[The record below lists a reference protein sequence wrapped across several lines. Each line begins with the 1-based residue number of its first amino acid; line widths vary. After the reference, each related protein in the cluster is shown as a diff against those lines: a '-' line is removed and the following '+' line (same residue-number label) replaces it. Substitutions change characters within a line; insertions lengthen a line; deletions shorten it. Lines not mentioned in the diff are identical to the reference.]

1 MKKSTIVHLIVMVAA
16 IVCGSFLAQ
25 HLYQQQFK
33 LAPYKAKLS
42 HAPLAGFHKVAS
54 DVEWMFFINYLGS
67 QSSVNKENVDD
78 VTARLEKILMLDP
91 NFEKAIEI
99 GALSLSIEA
108 PETAVKMLKEACDNE
123 DLKDN
128 WKIPLYTALI
138 YTYNM
143 KANMSERD
151 RAIAAIPYYRKAI
164 ERARSTGVQPFMVN
178 SYINACAKKEG
189 GEKELARLNVLFNEW
204 QRCNVTTEAGGMGG
218 AFEAGGVGMPDSL
231 ITDLDGRILEAMQK
245 VKANHPSDQAID
257 NTLNLIRAKVFKD
270 RHICEK
276 CCTPYGAGD
285 KFCAK
290 CGAGV
295 AVYGV
300 CVKCGEVLKGAFCM
314 KCGTPAPVPEKVK
327 GVPSK

>member
-1 MKKSTIVHLIVMVAA
+1 MKKSTIVHLFVMVVAV
-16 IVCGSFLAQ
+16 ICGSLLAQ
-25 HLYQQQFK
+25 YLYKQQLT

-67 QSSVNKENVDD
+67 QSSVSKENVEE
-78 VTARLEKILMLDP
+78 VTARLEKILTLDP

-99 GALSLSIEA
+99 GALSLSVEA
-108 PETAVKMLKEACDNE
+108 PEAAVKMLKEACDNE

-138 YTYNM
+138 ITYNM
-143 KANMSERD
+143 KTPEQE

-189 GEKELARLNVLFNEW
+189 GDKEVAKLTVLFNEW
-204 QRCNVTTEAGGMGG
+204 QKCNVTPEAGG
-218 AFEAGGVGMPDSL
+218 AFEAGVGMPDSL
-231 ITDLDGRILEAMQK
+231 ITDLDARILETMQK
-245 VKANHPSDQAID
+245 VKAAHPDDENINKRLDQ
-257 NTLNLIRAKVFKD
+257 IRAKVFKD

-276 CCTPYGAGD
+276 CCTPYVAGD
-285 KFCAK
+285 KFCSK
-290 CGAGV
+290 CGSGV
-295 AVYGV
+295 EVYGV
-300 CVKCGEVLKGAFCM
+300 CVKCGEVLKGAFCWS
-314 KCGTPAPVPEKVK
+314 CGAAAPVPAKAKVA
-327 GVPSK
+327 PSK